1 MPIFTAAKWVN
12 PKLWLKVIFQAW
24 MIAAMRISL
33 EGAETEV
40 VRLRNKMGKK
50 SESLWAMKKEELV
63 EKARKELGMTT
74 TQLEKETVA
83 SLRERLRSQRDVT
96 EMLCDPL
103 AKAPKGLDSMLKEEL
118 KQECLHRDITEPN
131 PCTRPKM
138 IVLIKD
144 DVARRLCAEPS
155 HAQASTFQECDEDA
169 EMVELSSTRRRR

>member
-12 PKLWLKVIFQAW
+12 PKLWLKVVFQAW
-24 MIAAMRISL
+24 MMAVMRISL
-33 EGAETEV
+33 EGAQTEV
-40 VRLRNKMGKK
+40 VRLRNKVGKA

-63 EKARKELGMTT
+63 EKERKDVGMTT

-169 EMVELSSTRRRR
+169 EMVEFSSTRRRS